1 MGVKFE
7 QLEIAAVGEVSGE
20 FLAAFI
26 FWEPNC
32 DPGRFEVMLVAKL
45 LIFSW

>member
-20 FLAAFI
+20 F
-26 FWEPNC
+26 FWQLSSS
-32 DPGRFEVMLVAKL
+32 GSQTVIQVGLR
-45 LIFSW
+45 